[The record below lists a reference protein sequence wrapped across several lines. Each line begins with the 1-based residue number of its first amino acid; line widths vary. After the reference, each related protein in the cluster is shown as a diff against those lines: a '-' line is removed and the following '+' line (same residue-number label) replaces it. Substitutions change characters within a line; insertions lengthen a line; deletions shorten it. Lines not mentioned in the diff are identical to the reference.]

1 MVADDH
7 DYTRTI
13 IAEILRGAGV
23 REIVGVS
30 SGYEV
35 LEDLARVQ
43 PQLLITDWA
52 MDGMD
57 GNELTRTIRTGPKKL
72 RAIPIIMMTGEARR
86 SVLEQARDSGVNEY
100 VTKPIS
106 SDSIISRV
114 RKVTTQKRAF
124 IEIRSYIGPC
134 RRRMTAAGRLLM
146 RRLSD
151 PHPVFSPEAN
161 ALQQQAAGMVAEVH
175 QKSLQL
181 DPRDRGQMLSIYR
194 NAQEATK
201 AAAASSDQHLMR
213 ALQSLL
219 RYLEG
224 TGASGRMDVE
234 ILGAHLRTIEQIV
247 ALQAHQIEERE
258 TLVCRLE
265 GVVTQSL
272 KVAA

>member
-23 REIVGVS
+23 REISGVS

-35 LEDLARVQ
+35 LEDLPRVQ

-57 GNELTRTIRTGPKKL
+57 GNELARAIRTGPKKL
-72 RAIPIIMMTGEARR
+72 REIPIIMMTGEARR
-86 SVLEQARDSGVNEY
+86 SVLELARDSGVNEY
-100 VTKPIS
+100 VTKPLS
-106 SDSIISRV
+106 SEGIISRV

-134 RRRMTAAGRLLM
+134 RRRMKAAGRLQM

-151 PHPVFSPEAN
+151 PHPVFSPEAS
-161 ALQQQAAGMVAEVH
+161 ALQQQAAGMVADVH
-175 QKSLQL
+175 QQSLQL
-181 DPRDRGQMLSIYR
+181 DPRDRKQMLFIYR
-194 NAQEATK
+194 NAEEATK

-224 TGASGRMDVE
+224 TGASGRMDAGV
-234 ILGAHLRTIEQIV
+234 LGAHLKSIEQIV
-247 ALQAHQIEERE
+247 ALQAHEIEERE
-258 TLVCRLE
+258 QLVLALE
-265 GVVTQSL
+265 SVVTQSL
-272 KVAA
+272 KLAA

>member
-13 IAEILRGAGV
+13 VAEILRGAGV
-23 REIVGVS
+23 RDIVGAS
-30 SGYEV
+30 SGYEA
-35 LEDLARVQ
+35 LEDLGRVQ

-57 GNELTRTIRTGPKKL
+57 GSELARTIRSGAKKH
-72 RAIPIIMMTGEARR
+72 REIPIIMMTGEARR

-106 SDSIISRV
+106 CESIISRV

-124 IEIRSYIGPC
+124 VEIRSYIGPC
-134 RRRMTAAGRLLM
+134 RRRMKAAGRLQM

-161 ALQQQAAGMVAEVH
+161 ALQQQAARMAADVH

-181 DPRDRGQMLSIYR
+181 DPRDRGQMLALYR
-194 NAQEATK
+194 HTQDATK
-201 AAAASSDQHLMR
+201 AAAESSDQHLMR

-224 TGASGRMDVE
+224 AGASGRMDVE
-234 ILGAHLRTIEQIV
+234 ILGVHLQTIERIV
-247 ALQAHQIEERE
+247 ALQAHQIDERE
-258 TLVCRLE
+258 LLVCRLE

-272 KVAA
+272 NAAA

>member
-23 REIVGVS
+23 REIFSVS

-35 LEDLARVQ
+35 LDDLPRVQ

-57 GNELTRTIRTGPKKL
+57 GNELARTIRTGPKKL
-72 RAIPIIMMTGEARR
+72 RQIPIIMMTGEARR
-86 SVLEQARDSGVNEY
+86 SVLELARDSGINEY

-106 SDSIISRV
+106 SNGIISRV
-114 RKVTTQKRAF
+114 RKVASEKRAF

-134 RRRMTAAGRLLM
+134 RRRMKPNARITM

-151 PHPVFSPEAN
+151 PHPVFSPEAS
-161 ALQQQAAGMVAEVH
+161 AMQQQAAVMVADVH
-175 QKSLQL
+175 QKSLRL
-181 DPRDRGQMLSIYR
+181 DPRDRGHMLTIFR
-194 NAQEATK
+194 HAQDASK
-201 AAAASSDQHLMR
+201 AATESSDQHLMR

-224 TGASGRMDVE
+224 TGASGRMNAD
-234 ILGAHLRTIEQIV
+234 ILGAHLKTIDKLV
-247 ALQAHQIEERE
+247 ALQAHKIEERE
-258 TLVCRLE
+258 SLVCGLE
-265 GVVTQSL
+265 GLVTQSL
-272 KVAA
+272 KAAA

>member
-13 IAEILRGAGV
+13 ISEILRGAGV
-23 REIVGVS
+23 REIIGVS

-35 LEDLARVQ
+35 LEELPRAQPRV
-43 PQLLITDWA
+43 LITDWA

-57 GNELTRTIRTGPKKL
+57 GNELTRAIRSGAKKH
-72 RAIPIIMMTGEARR
+72 REIPIIMMTGEARR
-86 SVLEQARDSGVNEY
+86 SVLELARDSGVNEY

-106 SDSIISRV
+106 SEGILSRV

-134 RRRMTAAGRLLM
+134 RRRMKPVGRIQM

-151 PHPVFSPEAN
+151 PHPVFSQETN
-161 ALQQQAAGMVAEVH
+161 ALQQQAAGMVADVH
-175 QKSLQL
+175 QSSLDL
-181 DPRDRGQMLSIYR
+181 DPSDRGQMLAIFR
-194 NAQEATK
+194 RAQEATK
-201 AAAASSDQHLMR
+201 AAADSSDQHLMR

-224 TGASGRMDVE
+224 TGASGRMNAS
-234 ILGAHLRTIEQIV
+234 ILGAHLNTIGQIV
-247 ALQAHQIEERE
+247 ALPAHQMEDRERLVIE
-258 TLVCRLE
+258 LE
-265 GVVTQSL
+265 GVVTETL
-272 KVAA
+272 NRAA